1 MCGIAG
7 FIDFNRETSAS
18 HGQDMLRRMADRLK
32 HRGPD
37 DWGTWSDPQC
47 GVFFAHRRLSIV
59 DLSPAGHQP
68 MLSASGRYVVTFN
81 GEIYNHRRL
90 REDLD
95 AAGYQGWRGHS
106 DTEVLLAGFDVWGIE
121 TTLRRIVGMFSIGL
135 WDTVEQALMLIR
147 DRAGEKPLYCGRLAG
162 QFFFASE
169 LHAIEGLARRRLE
182 VNESALPLLLRYGY
196 IPAPHSI
203 YAGIEK
209 VQPGTWTRLSTA
221 DGAVTRGSYWSAG
234 ASFASGAGEPLQLSD
249 NECVDELE
257 RLIGDAV
264 KLQLEADV
272 PVGAFLS
279 GGIDS
284 STVVALAQ
292 KHASSPVRTFSI
304 GFDQEG
310 FDESHHA
317 RLVAQHLGT
326 LHTELKV
333 SSADALNVVP
343 LLSRIYDEP
352 FADSSQIPTY
362 LVAKLARPSVT
373 VALTGDGGD
382 ELFSGYPRYDR
393 ARRLTRFHQAL
404 PRGARRLLTSVIQGV
419 SPARW
424 TRAASAFGYGREST
438 AHRTAGDRL
447 HRVAQMLRD
456 DKSLIFRYLASSM
469 PEVARLVPGI
479 QEPSTLFDSASAWPA
494 GVDESRLFMW
504 IDFMLYLPDDLLL
517 KVDRASMAVSL
528 ETRVPLLDHRVIE
541 FSHRLPQKMMVR
553 NGMRKWALRQVLYK
567 HVPRE
572 LIDRP
577 KMGFSVPLG
586 EWLRGPLREWAE
598 ALLFPLNA
606 QYDQINQVELRRFWN
621 EHQSGARDWHQTIW
635 SVLMLRDWH
644 AGHVVRRA

>member
-7 FIDFNRETSAS
+7 FIDFNREMSAS
-18 HGQDMLRRMADRLK
+18 DGEEALRRMADRLT

-37 DWGTWSDPQC
+37 DWGSWSDPRS
-47 GVFFAHRRLSIV
+47 GVFFTHRRLSVV

-68 MLSASGRYVVTFN
+68 MLSKSGRYVVTFN
-81 GEIYNHRRL
+81 GEIYNHRSL
-90 REDLD
+90 RAELD
-95 AAGYQGWRGHS
+95 AAGYRDWRGHS
-106 DTEVLLAGFDVWGIE
+106 DTEVMLAGFDVWGVE
-121 TTLRRIVGMFSIGL
+121 ATLLRIVGMFSIGL
-135 WDTVEQALMLIR
+135 WDKIEHALTLIR
-147 DRAGEKPLYCGRLAG
+147 DRAGEKPLYCGRVAG
-162 QFFFASE
+162 QFVFASE
-169 LHAIEGLARRRLE
+169 LRAIEGLAHGRLE

-209 VQPGTWTRLSTA
+209 VQPGTWMRLSTA
-221 DGAVTRGSYWSAG
+221 DGAVTRGAYWNAG
-234 ASFASGAGEPLQLSD
+234 ASFASGAGKPLQLSD
-249 NECVDELE
+249 SECVDELE
-257 RLIGDAV
+257 RLIGNAV
-264 KLQLEADV
+264 QLQLEADV

-292 KHASSPVRTFSI
+292 KHASAPVRTFSI
-304 GFDQEG
+304 GFDQDG

-317 RLVAQHLGT
+317 RLVARHLGT

-333 SSADALNVVP
+333 SAADALNVVP

-393 ARRLTRFHQAL
+393 ARRLRKFHHAL
-404 PRGARRLLTSVIQGV
+404 PLGARRLLASAIQGV

-424 TRAASAFGYGREST
+424 TRAASASGFRREST
-438 AHRTAGDRL
+438 AHRTVGDRL

-456 DKSLIFRYLASSM
+456 DKSQIFRYLASSM

-479 QEPSTLFDSASAWPA
+479 QEPSTLFDSGSAWPA

-541 FSHRLPQKMMVR
+541 FSHLLPQKMMVR
-553 NGMRKWALRQVLYK
+553 NGMRKWALRQVLYR

-577 KMGFSVPLG
+577 KMGFSIPLA
-586 EWLRGPLREWAE
+586 EWLRGPLRDWAE
-598 ALLFPLNA
+598 SLLFP
-606 QYDQINQVELRRFWN
+606 QRPQGDQIDQVGLRQLWN

-635 SVLMLRDWH
+635 SIVMLRDWH
-644 AGHVVRRA
+644 ARRSDRRV